1 MKFDIEKINNLE
13 DLKKIKYEF
22 NNSKELLDLI
32 SSLKTAPSNE
42 KAEIGKKIQTLK
54 KEAED
59 FFEQAKNRIEEIEN
73 NKIIESEYI
82 DYATP

>member
-54 KEAED
+54 KKQKI
-59 FFEQAKNRIEEIEN
+59 FLNKQKIEL
-73 NKIIESEYI
+73 KK
-82 DYATP
+82 